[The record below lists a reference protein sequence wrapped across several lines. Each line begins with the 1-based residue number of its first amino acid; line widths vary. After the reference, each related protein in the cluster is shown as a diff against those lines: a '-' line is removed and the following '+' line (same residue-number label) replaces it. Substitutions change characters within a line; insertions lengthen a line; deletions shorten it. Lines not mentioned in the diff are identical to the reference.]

1 MNTLEMYKELSKEDK
16 SNLSTY
22 AIYDSIYNIA
32 KNEDYDISD
41 DEVERLKDIV
51 EYVWLK
57 DDYYHYSTNRIGDFL
72 TECYVKHYIA
82 LDQIES
88 TSWSDILD
96 AIDNDDQKFL
106 NNDME
111 R

>member
-22 AIYDSIYNIA
+22 AIYDSIYNTA

-57 DDYYHYSTNRIGDFL
+57 DDYYHYSANRIGDFL
-72 TECYVKHYIA
+72 TECYVKHYTT
-82 LDQIES
+82 LDQMES